1 MLVLRLRPLLSLLD
15 PFLPLEVDNDSGLQ
29 LVLPES
35 FSWFSAFWR
44 SEGMNCMRLPWS
56 GPLLLLLLLLILP
69 RNSSFC

>member
-1 MLVLRLRPLLSLLD
+1 MLVLRLRPLLSFLD
-15 PFLPLEVDNDSGLQ
+15 PFLPLLEVDNDSGLQ
-29 LVLPES
+29 LVLPAS

-69 RNSSFC
+69 RNSSF